1 MKNEQSGMVLVIVV
15 LMSALAAILAAALYF
30 ASSSQM
36 LGAHREVRLEKAF
49 FIAEAGVERAK
60 SAMRRSRDGFNDE
73 LIGGDGI
80 TNTAD
85 DGILDFGSS
94 VTLAG
99 GAYKVKITDNADSDP
114 SLFKD
119 TDNTVIVWS
128 TGTFQNVERRL
139 EVCVSTPDPL
149 HPPMSADGALALYG
163 TNTTVAL
170 QGSALIDGHD
180 YSLPEDFA
188 CSGSGCLGA
197 VIATNPSAAGI
208 FSATTSALVTVD
220 GSADITGNPPLEMG
234 GTGDYSEQEWQD
246 LADKYVPL
254 ATMTIPGGVISGNQT
269 LGTRENPE
277 IVVLTGDVKI
287 TGTVDGAGIL
297 IVMGGVDIDF
307 TGTFHFEGIILL
319 IGDGIS
325 DAPIEF
331 NDHGNASIFG
341 AVVAVGGELDIKP
354 HGSPQIM
361 YSTEALANLARLPLP
376 PNELSVVYWR
386 QIK

>member
-1 MKNEQSGMVLVIVV
+1 MKTEQSGLVLVIVV
-15 LMSALAAILAAALYF
+15 LLSSLAAILAAALYF
-30 ASSSQM
+30 ASTSQM
-36 LGAHREVRLEKAF
+36 IRAHREIRMEKAF
-49 FIAEAGVERAK
+49 FITEAGVEQAK
-60 SAMRRSRDGFNDE
+60 SVLRYSQNGFNDE
-73 LIGGDGI
+73 LIGADGL

-99 GAYKVKITDNADSDP
+99 GIYTVKITDNADSDS
-114 SLFKD
+114 SLFVD

-128 TGTFQNVERRL
+128 TGTFQEVERAL
-139 EVCVSTPDPL
+139 EVCVSMPDPIN
-149 HPPMSADGALALYG
+149 PPMSADGALSLYG
-163 TNTTVAL
+163 TNAEVAL
-170 QGSALIDGHD
+170 QGSALIDGQD
-180 YSLPEDFA
+180 YSVPADFL

-197 VIATNPSAAGI
+197 MIATNPSVAGV
-208 FSATTSALVTVD
+208 FSSTTSSLVTVE
-220 GSADITGNPPLEMG
+220 GSADISGNPPVELG
-234 GTGDYSEQEWQD
+234 GAGDYTEQEWMAMAQE
-246 LADKYVPL
+246 LIPL
-254 ATMTIPGGVISGNQT
+254 ATITIPGGVISGNQT
-269 LGTRENPE
+269 IGTRENPQ
-277 IVVLTGDVKI
+277 IVLLTGDVKI

-297 IVMGGVDIDF
+297 IVQGGVDIDF
-307 TGTFHFEGIILL
+307 TGTFHFEGIVIL

-331 NDHGNASIFG
+331 NDHGTASIFG

-361 YSTEALANLARLPLP
+361 YSTEALANLANLQLP